1 MIGLA
6 AKAGIGLL
14 ATAGAATAVVI
25 AITPSRPA
33 PERATVAHHV
43 DGDTFDV
50 QVNGAEER
58 IRLINIDTPET
69 KDPNRPV
76 QCLGPEASAFL
87 ANMLPIGSSVRLEFD
102 KERQDRYGRTV
113 AAAFTPDG
121 KMVNAEVARAG
132 LAQVVTYGE
141 NDRFRPSIDQAW
153 QEAAANK
160 RGLHAP
166 EVPCTFPGQAKMVS
180 DSVSQAPTLANQPT
194 SLSSQDL
201 KNVAD
206 RIGLVR
212 QGAYAL
218 LYAIDNAHGDLL
230 WLALTAAEQ
239 TQLREQV
246 RSAND
251 TATREE
257 GNLHGA
263 SSSARARE
271 DEAARA
277 AAQAET
283 DRIAQ
288 EQAAAQAADEKRAA
302 ARAQREAEAREVEA
316 EATPRASANRHTG
329 QTGHPCLPGERDGDK
344 DGYCGEGR

>member
-1 MIGLA
+1 
-6 AKAGIGLL
+6 
-14 ATAGAATAVVI
+14 
-25 AITPSRPA
+25 
-33 PERATVAHHV
+33 
-43 DGDTFDV
+43 
-50 QVNGAEER
+50 
-58 IRLINIDTPET
+58 
-69 KDPNRPV
+69 
-76 QCLGPEASAFL
+76 
-87 ANMLPIGSSVRLEFD
+87 
-102 KERQDRYGRTV
+102 
-113 AAAFTPDG
+113 
-121 KMVNAEVARAG
+121 
-132 LAQVVTYGE
+132 
-141 NDRFRPSIDQAW
+141 
-153 QEAAANK
+153 
-160 RGLHAP
+160 
-166 EVPCTFPGQAKMVS
+166 MVS